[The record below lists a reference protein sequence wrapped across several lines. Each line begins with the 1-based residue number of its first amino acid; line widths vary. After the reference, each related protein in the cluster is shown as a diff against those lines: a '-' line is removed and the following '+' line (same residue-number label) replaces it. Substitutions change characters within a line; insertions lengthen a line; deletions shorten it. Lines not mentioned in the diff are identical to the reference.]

1 MVSTAIHVVKVYE
14 CHPLGPTISSGTHW
28 PSASLPRGTKRWQ
41 NLIWPRCCA
50 YIGHAEMLILTGP
63 MLANFCCV
71 GVTYAA
77 GTQFLIYTGDLHI
90 RWSTGCPP
98 VDHRM
103 SHPHASG
110 NVPEVVHRMCRIR
123 WTTGCAASGGPLDVC
138 MRWTTRC
145 VHAVDHWMC
154 ACSAVVCTWWKS
166 DGQPDVSIEWLA
178 FGVLC
183 SLSLFMG
190 K

>member
-1 MVSTAIHVVKVYE
+1 MIPGNEQGGPVK
-14 CHPLGPTISSGTHW
+14 LDSM
-28 PSASLPRGTKRWQ
+28 WQ
-41 NLIWPRCCA
+41 HR
-50 YIGHAEMLILTGP
+50 LTR
-63 MLANFCCV
+63 LV
-71 GVTYAA
+71 RDR
-77 GTQFLIYTGDLHI
+77 YTGDLHI

-154 ACSAVVCTWWKS
+154 ACSAVPVRGGNPM
-166 DGQPDVSIEWLA
+166 DNQ
-178 FGVLC
+178 
-183 SLSLFMG
+183 M
-190 K
+190 

>member
-1 MVSTAIHVVKVYE
+1 MTKLNFEFS
-14 CHPLGPTISSGTHW
+14 ISHKPKT
-28 PSASLPRGTKRWQ
+28 T
-41 NLIWPRCCA
+41 
-50 YIGHAEMLILTGP
+50 
-63 MLANFCCV
+63 
-71 GVTYAA
+71 
-77 GTQFLIYTGDLHI
+77 FLISRWTEFLSIWVWIFCQKETNSVQSQKKCYTGDLHI
-90 RWSTGCPP
+90 RWSTSCPP

-138 MRWTTRC
+138 MRWTTGC
-145 VHAVDHWMC
+145 VH
-154 ACSAVVCTWWKS
+154 AVVCTWWKS

>member
-1 MVSTAIHVVKVYE
+1 MDETSYTLFKNDKAKWCGGVMIRLLRVIIWFLSGKMRASDFCFSAWATFFALFVCAMLSVRFTQIYYYHVHRRPS
-14 CHPLGPTISSGTHW
+14 HP
-28 PSASLPRGTKRWQ
+28 
-41 NLIWPRCCA
+41 
-50 YIGHAEMLILTGP
+50 
-63 MLANFCCV
+63 V
-71 GVTYAA
+71 
-77 GTQFLIYTGDLHI
+77 
-90 RWSTGCPP
+90 STGCPP